1 MCGEIDDDLFHRVF
15 LCDGRIH
22 NTVQDGHVDTE
33 EISFDGDRRS
43 PLSSRGSMVELV
55 LQLLDGSNFIG
66 SSKGSS

>member
-43 PLSSRGSMVELV
+43 A
-55 LQLLDGSNFIG
+55 FIAERLHG
-66 SSKGSS
+66 GACSATP